1 MAKEKGLKKAPG
13 RVIGRWKDEAIG
25 ANPGASDQDLANII
39 NEMAQKQGYD
49 YKITPEKVRS
59 KTRKPGQQ
67 PAPAPVSPPEP
78 APSTGVA
85 DGAGGALI
93 EDLRAF
99 VRLVGKEGAK
109 DLVADMIDRL

>member
-1 MAKEKGLKKAPG
+1 MAKEKGLKRAPG
-13 RVIGRWKDEAIG
+13 RLIGRWKDEAIT

-49 YKITPEKVRS
+49 YKITPEKIRV

-67 PAPAPVSPPEP
+67 PTPAPSPEP
-78 APSTGVA
+78 APSRNMA

-109 DLVADMIDRL
+109 DLV